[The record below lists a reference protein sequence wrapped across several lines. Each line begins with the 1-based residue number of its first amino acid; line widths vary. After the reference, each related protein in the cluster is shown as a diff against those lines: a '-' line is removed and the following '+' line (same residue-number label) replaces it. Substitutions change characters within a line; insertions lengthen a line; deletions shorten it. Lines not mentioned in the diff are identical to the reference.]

1 MMTEDRPP
9 LRGAKGATSGI
20 IKILPH
26 QIGLWTVCVVVCVG
40 EAEWP

>member
-26 QIGLWTVCVVVCVG
+26 QIGLWNVRLCVCA
-40 EAEWP
+40 EDAEWP